1 MTDEFPTKPVIWVG
15 SSKRDFDAFPTEV
28 RAEMGYALYLAQIGD
43 RHRQTKMMTGLPG
56 VLEVVAAH
64 RGDAFRAIYAVRFA
78 SAIFILHAFQKKSKS
93 GISTP
98 QFEMDLVRQRLRD
111 AQDIDKERGS

>member
-1 MTDEFPTKPVIWVG
+1 MTNEFPIKPVIWVG
-15 SSKRDFDAFPTEV
+15 SSKRDFDAFPSEA
-28 RAEMGYALYLAQIGD
+28 RWEMGYALYLAQIGD

-56 VLEVVAAH
+56 VLEVVEAH
-64 RGDAFRAIYAVRFA
+64 RGDAFRAIYTVRFA
-78 SAIFILHAFQKKSKS
+78 SAIFVLHAFQKKSKS

-111 AQDIDKERGS
+111 AEEIDKERGP